1 MAVPRRTRQALRR
14 PRSRSDWVEE
24 TLRYD
29 TSSQLLARTARVD
42 FDKHGRT
49 IHEGDRVV
57 LLIGSA
63 NRDPRVFPHPDVYDL
78 DRAHPLPQLASFGFG
93 RHYCL
98 GASLARLEAK
108 VALEELVDAVAD
120 YDVDES
126 GISRALGQRPW
137 LRRPADLG
145 AGPLSPGTP
154 SGMTPARLDRPAL
167 ATWVR
172 ELLMAGHL
180 IDRAGMPQL
189 IARFGAEP
197 MRDIAIDEW
206 MGASPVYTRRTQQL
220 LGFAGGR
227 DVETIFKGMQL
238 DVGAPPQFLDFRY
251 RVHDE
256 RHGEF
261 WLDHC
266 GALADVEPMGE
277 EFVVAMCHDIEDPT
291 FPATACATDPR
302 AKVEPIHRPP
312 RVPAD
317 RHPHCHWTV
326 TIDDADPAAPEPAYA
341 LRVAAT
347 RAGTLPVTP
356 VDPAGDDEGARRYD
370 GALQA
375 DLDLE
380 AFSAS
385 TLRALGE
392 EVALQGQLLVIS
404 FGFAVADRY
413 GPEAADEITRR
424 QLMGVGP
431 SPPSGCAPPS
441 TCPTTST
448 GSPPCSTCTRCCGP
462 APTSTPPSSARPTGW
477 WCASPTARPCT
488 RTRRTR
494 GRRCWVATPRC
505 WPPCCGACTRR
516 SRWSSSTGRDQA
528 PPSP

>member
-1 MAVPRRTRQALRR
+1 
-14 PRSRSDWVEE
+14 
-24 TLRYD
+24 
-29 TSSQLLARTARVD
+29 
-42 FDKHGRT
+42 
-49 IHEGDRVV
+49 
-57 LLIGSA
+57 
-63 NRDPRVFPHPDVYDL
+63 
-78 DRAHPLPQLASFGFG
+78 
-93 RHYCL
+93 
-98 GASLARLEAK
+98 
-108 VALEELVDAVAD
+108 
-120 YDVDES
+120 
-126 GISRALGQRPW
+126 
-137 LRRPADLG
+137 
-145 AGPLSPGTP
+145 
-154 SGMTPARLDRPAL
+154 MTPARLDRPAL

-424 QLMGVGP
+424 QLMGVGAIAAERLRTAFDLSDDLEGVAAVLDLHP
-431 SPPSGCAPPS
+431 MLRPRAYVDASVEREADRVVVRLADCPALHEDEAHPWPALLGGHPEVLAAVLWGVHPAVEVVELDGSGPGAAFAVTIGAHARPEPDEVAL
-441 TCPTTST
+441 TRFST
-448 GSPPCSTCTRCCGP
+448 GAAFRFEE
-462 APTSTPPSSARPTGW
+462 R
-477 WCASPTARPCT
+477 
-488 RTRRTR
+488 
-494 GRRCWVATPRC
+494 
-505 WPPCCGACTRR
+505 
-516 SRWSSSTGRDQA
+516 
-528 PPSP
+528 